1 MIGYFPQV
9 LDDELLYALL
19 ARHRRHAGATSAT
32 VHMRALYGRR
42 SAIAS
47 FDMPCA
53 LDDLSRLIGIEGL
66 DARALAQ
73 DHSLLPYYGAF
84 TTEDAYEDA
93 LQGLL
98 FGDAASVRHRL
109 GVSAWS
115 IRPVERPRI
124 CPVCAREHVETL
136 GEFTLLRSHQL
147 PGSLACHLHGAAL
160 HEYAGPLPLGSR
172 HDFVLPAM
180 RQFRPILVEQTHA
193 AEIGRLL
200 VRVSRE
206 QANLVRAGGVRPVP
220 DYRAA
225 LERLGLMRS
234 ARKVDQRALS
244 EAIEEL
250 YRPILRYLPSAARS
264 IGQGGWPEAM
274 SRSLR
279 KAAHPLLHTLFA
291 VFIEEREGKPRVA
304 RSRDPRVEFGAGS
317 WCCRNPLAD
326 HCGRPVIRTLEAYRN
341 KGAIVGVFHCDC
353 GYVYTRG
360 ISRSGNLGP
369 PRFRRGGPLLD
380 EFLRAKVRP
389 GASLRGLAKQAG
401 LDPKTLVRLA
411 EGLGL
416 DFDWTTKASGRPE
429 AAMLVTRKESAK
441 RAGRNR
447 TAKPRVDWVSRD
459 RELTV
464 RIRHA
469 VDNVL
474 GDSPPRRLTFAELER
489 RVSRPGWLRKRRD
502 KLPRSIGLIEA
513 SVETT
518 EAFRRRR
525 ILLAAATDPAAPAW
539 KIMRRAGVGSI
550 GFVHEVLK
558 AGSKVAS
565 IRRSA

>member
-19 ARHRRHAGATSAT
+19 ARHRRHSGVSSAT
-32 VHMRALYGRR
+32 VHMRVLYGRR

-53 LDDLSRLIGIEGL
+53 LDELSRSIGIKRL
-66 DARALAQ
+66 DGRTLAQ
-73 DHSLLPYYGAF
+73 DHSLLSYYGAF
-84 TTEDAYEDA
+84 TTEEEYEDA

-98 FGDAASVRHRL
+98 VGDAASVRHRL
-109 GVSAWS
+109 GLSAWS
-115 IRPVERPRI
+115 IRPVERPRV
-124 CPVCAREHVETL
+124 CPMCAQQQAEAL
-136 GEFTLLRSHQL
+136 DEFTLLRSHQL
-147 PGSLACHLHGAAL
+147 PGSLVCHLHGTGL
-160 HEYAGPLPLGSR
+160 NEYAGPLPLGSR
-172 HDFVLPAM
+172 HDFVLPALG
-180 RQFRPILVEQTHA
+180 QFRPILVEQAYA
-193 AEIGRLL
+193 AEGRPLL
-200 VRVSRE
+200 VRIARE
-206 QANLVRAGGVRPVP
+206 QARLLRTGTVRPVA
-220 DYRAA
+220 DYRAD

-234 ARKVDQRALS
+234 AKKVDQRALS

-250 YRPILRYLPSAARS
+250 YRPILRYLPAAARS

-279 KAAHPLLHTLFA
+279 KAVHPLLHTLFA
-291 VFIEEREGKPRVA
+291 IFIEDREGRPRVA
-304 RSRDPRVEFGAGS
+304 RSRDPRVEFGAGP

-326 HCGRPVIRTLEAYRN
+326 HCGRSVIRTVEAYRN

-380 EFLRAKVRP
+380 EFLRTNVRP
-389 GASLRGLAKQAG
+389 GASLRGLAKQAR
-401 LDPKTLVRLA
+401 LDPKSLVRLA

-416 DFDWTTKASGRPE
+416 DFDWTTRASGRPE
-429 AAMLVTRKESAK
+429 VRMPVTGKEPAK
-441 RAGRNR
+441 RTGRNR

-474 GDSPPRRLTFAELER
+474 AERPPLRLTFAELER

-502 KLPRSIGLIEA
+502 KLPCSIGLIEA

-550 GFVHEVLK
+550 GLVHEVLK

>member
-19 ARHRRHAGATSAT
+19 ARHRRHVGATSAT
-32 VHMRALYGRR
+32 VHMRALYWRR

-53 LDDLSRLIGIEGL
+53 LDDLARSIGIEVL
-66 DARALAQ
+66 DARTLAQ

-84 TTEDAYEDA
+84 TSEDAYEDA

-98 FGDAASVRHRL
+98 SGDAASVRHRL

-124 CPVCAREHVETL
+124 CPVCASEHAETL
-136 GEFTLLRSHQL
+136 GEFTLLRSHHL
-147 PGSLACHLHGAAL
+147 PGSLVCHVHGAGL

-180 RQFRPILVEQTHA
+180 EQFRPVLDERTNF

-206 QANLVRAGGVRPVP
+206 QASLLRTRAVRPVP
-220 DYRAA
+220 NYRAG

-234 ARKVDQRALS
+234 ARKVDQQALS
-244 EAIEEL
+244 EAIEEM
-250 YRPILRYLPSAARS
+250 YRPILRYLPPAARS

-279 KAAHPLLHTLFA
+279 KAVHPLLHTLFA
-291 VFIEEREGKPRVA
+291 TFIEEREGKPRVA
-304 RSRDPRVEFGAGS
+304 RARDPRVEFGAGP

-326 HCGRPVIRTLEAYRN
+326 HCGKPVIRTLEAYRN

-353 GYVYTRG
+353 GYVYTCG

-380 EFLRAKVRP
+380 EFLRTNVRP

-416 DFDWTTKASGRPE
+416 DFDWTTRASGRPE
-429 AAMLVTRKESAK
+429 AAMPVIRKQSPK

-447 TAKPRVDWVSRD
+447 PAKPRVNWVSLD

-469 VDNVL
+469 VDIVL
-474 GDSPPRRLTFAELER
+474 AERPPQRLTFAELER
-489 RVSRPGWLRKRRD
+489 RVSRPGWLRKRRG
-502 KLPRSIGLIEA
+502 KLPRCISLIEA

-525 ILLAAATDPAAPAW
+525 ILLAAEADPAAPAW

-550 GFVHEVLK
+550 GLVKEVLK
-558 AGSKVAS
+558 LGSEVPS
-565 IRRSA
+565 FRRSA